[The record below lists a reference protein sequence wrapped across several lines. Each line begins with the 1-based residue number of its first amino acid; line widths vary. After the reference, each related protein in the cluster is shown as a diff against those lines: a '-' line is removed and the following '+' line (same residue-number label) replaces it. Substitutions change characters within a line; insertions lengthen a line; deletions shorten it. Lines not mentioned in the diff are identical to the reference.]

1 MSDVG
6 EMYELAL
13 ALKGGNPQGALAMIR
28 TGAFQKFWAEQSAQK
43 ANAAYAEYLD
53 KLRAEYGE
61 AP

>member
-13 ALKGGNPQGALAMIR
+13 ALKGGNPQDALAMIR
-28 TGAFQKFWAEQSAQK
+28 TGAFQKAWAEQSAQK
-43 ANAAYAEYLD
+43 ANAEYLD